1 MIEAAPLTLTLTL
14 TLTLAL
20 ALTLTLTLGL
30 PEELVGAE
38 LEAFEGQ
45 SPHEGRCHSCVQTQ
59 HALLARVRVRIRVTV
74 KVRVRVRVKVRVGV
88 GVRVR
93 VRPSTPSWLRTWRS
107 ELVSVR

>member
-1 MIEAAPLTLTLTL
+1 MIEAATVYDRGCNRTRSRLQPNVIEAAPLTLTLTL

-59 HALLARVRVRIRVTV
+59 HALLA
-74 KVRVRVRVKVRVGV
+74 
-88 GVRVR
+88 
-93 VRPSTPSWLRTWRS
+93 
-107 ELVSVR
+107 